1 MSQEPTVSDST
12 TQIEPTSPAAPEGA
26 TEETTEVP
34 APEVPAAAP
43 EVPAPAAEA
52 PAARP
57 GPSVPTVVWG
67 LILALVAA
75 AAIVHQV
82 SNVDVNLTVGVPV
95 VLLAVGA
102 ALVAWGVAGLARKR
116 R

>member
-12 TQIEPTSPAAPEGA
+12 TRIEPTSPVPPETTA
-26 TEETTEVP
+26 ETTTEVP
-34 APEVPAAAP
+34 APEAP
-43 EVPAPAAEA
+43 V
-52 PAARP
+52 ARL

-67 LILALVAA
+67 LILALVAG

-82 SNVDVNLTVGVPV
+82 SDVDFNLTVGVPV
-95 VLLAVGA
+95 ALLAVGA
-102 ALVAWGVAGLARKR
+102 ALVLWGLAGLARKR

>member
-12 TQIEPTSPAAPEGA
+12 TQIDPTSPAPPEATTQTTTGGT
-26 TEETTEVP
+26 TEETAEVP
-34 APEVPAAAP
+34 APEVPAP
-43 EVPAPAAEA
+43 EAR
-52 PAARP
+52 AARP

-75 AAIVHQV
+75 VAIVHQV
-82 SNVDVNLTVGVPV
+82 SDVDINFTIGVPV

>member
-12 TQIEPTSPAAPEGA
+12 TQIDPTSSAPP
-26 TEETTEVP
+26 EVP
-34 APEVPAAAP
+34 APEVPAR
-43 EVPAPAAEA
+43 EVPDAPVV
-52 PAARP
+52 RP

-75 AAIVHQV
+75 VAIVHQV
-82 SNVDVNLTVGVPV
+82 SNVDINFTIGVPV